1 MTDTGHTSPDNQI
14 IAAAI
19 NDSLPLRKLKDL
31 IDRLKISAD
40 AKALLMDV
48 ARLTVKAGQVI
59 LNIGRKILTV
69 AFEIVQRFPKTVFGV
84 IIAFIVTALIA
95 SIPFLGGL
103 LAPVVGPLMLAFG
116 LTTGALNDMR
126 DAGWTSRVTELE
138 RQLAMAKV

>member
-31 IDRLKISAD
+31 IERLSISAD

-48 ARLTVKAGQVI
+48 ARLTVKAGQFV

-69 AFEIVQRFPKTVFGV
+69 AFEIVQRFPRTVFGV

-116 LTTGALNDMR
+116 VTTGALHDMR
-126 DAGWTSRVTELE
+126 DAGWTSRVRELE